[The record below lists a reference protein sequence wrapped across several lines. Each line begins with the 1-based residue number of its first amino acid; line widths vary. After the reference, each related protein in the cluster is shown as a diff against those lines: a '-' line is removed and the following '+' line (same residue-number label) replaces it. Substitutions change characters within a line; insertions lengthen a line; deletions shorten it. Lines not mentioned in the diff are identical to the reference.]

1 MNEKKIYLFVE
12 TSTLITKHELS
23 KDNFDGNMG
32 NYIAK
37 IAHDYPA
44 DAKYYVGGLA

>member
-1 MNEKKIYLFVE
+1 MEKKLFVFIE
-12 TSTLITKHELS
+12 TSNGISKVELS

-32 NYIAK
+32 NFIAHL
-37 IAHDYPA
+37 AHDYPT